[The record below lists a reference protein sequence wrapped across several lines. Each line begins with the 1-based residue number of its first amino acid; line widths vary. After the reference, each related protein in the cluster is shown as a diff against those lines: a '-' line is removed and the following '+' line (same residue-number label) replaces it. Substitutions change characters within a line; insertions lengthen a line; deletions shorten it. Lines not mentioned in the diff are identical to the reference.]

1 MQKKSIISFITGIL
15 ISIILLSLMVGGGLF
30 FYLKNLKLNGI
41 FLTPIEKNA
50 KKPNLFSKIKGTPK
64 YNTIFKEDETLN
76 VLLLGIDRRSKSQ
89 EGFNTDAMILLS
101 INPKTNKVLLT
112 SVPRD
117 LWINGNKINA
127 LYTVYGWETLKD
139 AYEKITGQKID
150 GYIRAD
156 FEDFRWIVDSFSG
169 VPINIEASFT
179 DTTFP
184 NNSDTGVIT
193 ASFTQGS
200 EKMSGERALIF
211 ARSRHGDNGEGS
223 DLKRAKRQH
232 IILKGMLE
240 AVKQPESIFWP
251 MDVDNFYKVT
261 TTHMSTTISLDDAY
275 YLWDFYK
282 DKDKYSIES
291 FVIGDDYIYFPGLY
305 PASPY
310 HAWVFIPRDES
321 FTQLHQDITD
331 KLNGTFVTPKT
342 P

>member
-1 MQKKSIISFITGIL
+1 
-15 ISIILLSLMVGGGLF
+15 MVGGGLF

-232 IILKGMLE
+232 IILKGML
-240 AVKQPESIFWP
+240 
-251 MDVDNFYKVT
+251 
-261 TTHMSTTISLDDAY
+261 
-275 YLWDFYK
+275 
-282 DKDKYSIES
+282 
-291 FVIGDDYIYFPGLY
+291 
-305 PASPY
+305 
-310 HAWVFIPRDES
+310 R
-321 FTQLHQDITD
+321 
-331 KLNGTFVTPKT
+331 
-342 P
+342 